1 MLASATQTLQ
11 RMSKHTDVMLAV
23 GVLGVIMIMMV
34 PLPTWIMDFLLAINI
49 AIGVLILLTAIYVL
63 KPLEFSIFPSLLLLT
78 TLFRLSLNVAT
89 TRLILLHGQEGTAA
103 AG

>member
-1 MLASATQTLQ
+1 MLASATLTLQ

-23 GVLGVIMIMMV
+23 GVLAIIMIMMV

-63 KPLEFSIFPSLLLLT
+63 KPLEF
-78 TLFRLSLNVAT
+78 
-89 TRLILLHGQEGTAA
+89 
-103 AG
+103 